1 MCVTSQY
8 SAAHCYGSRTAASR
22 VGTNGSN
29 GFESG
34 QLILPGKPNSTI
46 TYEFSCIPT
55 VGRRWPL
62 HSDIT
67 SLIVGNHPGRA
78 PQRNRAARPSTS
90 IVFHYLRDSQRSHDG
105 AIASY
110 ATDCSFGLAA
120 ADPARVDSH
129 LAPGT
134 AMMRRAAARAHETGL
149 AENTRV
155 PWDAPQGTLVPCV
168 TTPQLEARCRS
179 APPAR
184 LPEKR

>member
-8 SAAHCYGSRTAASR
+8 SAAHCYGSRTAARR
-22 VGTNGSN
+22 VGINGSN
-29 GFESG
+29 GFEPG
-34 QLILPGKPNSTI
+34 QLILLEKPNSTI

-55 VGRRWPL
+55 VGRRWLL
-62 HSDIT
+62 HNDIT
-67 SLIVGNHPGRA
+67 SLIIGNHPGRA
-78 PQRNRAARPSTS
+78 AQRHPAAHPSTP

-105 AIASY
+105 AIASH

-149 AENTRV
+149 TQKHEG
-155 PWDAPQGTLVPCV
+155 PLGC
-168 TTPQLEARCRS
+168 TPGDPRAVRHDTSARS
-179 APPAR
+179 
-184 LPEKR
+184 